1 MSGRLTTA
9 VMSTGSTGERIEGF
23 FSRRPSAW
31 LIKLG
36 PEMVPLSSNDVLPI
50 PYCVGGECGMSIN
63 ASPRRV
69 DDSPRRE
76 VFPGSG

>member
-1 MSGRLTTA
+1 
-9 VMSTGSTGERIEGF
+9 
-23 FSRRPSAW
+23 
-31 LIKLG
+31 
-36 PEMVPLSSNDVLPI
+36 MVPLASNDVLPI

-69 DDSPRRE
+69 DDSSRRE